1 MSVQTSSRSSIQ
13 NRTAEVV
20 STLTSSLPADA
31 AWTRPGD
38 WLTLPTVTV
47 SDQKFVGLFAVFPG
61 AGNFVAIHA
70 QTDSGTYT
78 VDWGDG
84 TTTTKNSNE
93 YAYYSFD
100 YTDSAF
106 DGTTTTQGY
115 KQTIITVT
123 PDTGNLTYLRVDEKN
138 NQAGLNNYTN
148 GWLDIAVAGSYLS
161 YIGIAQAQNPI
172 PRLLQQAKIYKVS
185 DTTCTD
191 YSYMFANCYALRS
204 VPVLY
209 VGNAVTNTSL
219 MFVSC
224 WGLTTIPTIDLT
236 NVVTINNMFQD
247 CKNLLRADITTPYV
261 ENFDSVFQDCTRLVD
276 VVIRDAGSLASNV
289 THLNST
295 FQGCYVLLSAEIY
308 KTSNVD
314 SMQSTFSGCY
324 ALKTVI
330 IDPNTSILT
339 LTNDMFSNCQSLTG
353 VPLFDTSG
361 VTNMAGMFGSC
372 FSLISLPLMDTS
384 SCTNMQ
390 SMIDNCRSIRTIP
403 TYNTSN
409 VTNMYGFCSD
419 SRALTEF
426 PDLDLSNVTSA
437 VRMFTGTYSLTT
449 IPTLNLPNVTDASYM
464 FNDTRVESVTLNIGS
479 AITNMNYMFSG
490 AVALNDATINGT
502 FPLLTNVDSMFS
514 YCYSLRIAPSF
525 YTTNVTYFAG
535 MFFECRALISVPTY
549 NTSNGTNFSSMFRHC
564 FSLQTAPTL
573 DTSSGTAF
581 DYMFESTYALVN
593 IPPCDYSS
601 NGLTFNNFAS
611 SSYNIRTLPTID
623 LTNATDTTSMF
634 GSCYSLQDA
643 SNISNANQN
652 IHFDTCQLGNT
663 ALNTIYTN
671 LDTVSG
677 KTITVSS
684 NWGTSTDNPSIA
696 TAKGWT
702 VTG

>member
-20 STLTSSLPADA
+20 STLTSSVPVDS

-38 WLTLPTVTV
+38 WLALPNVTV

-115 KQTIITVT
+115 KQTIVTVT

-138 NQAGLNNYTN
+138 EQAGLNNYTN

-161 YIGIAQAQNPI
+161 YLGIAQAQNPQ
-172 PRLLQQAKIYKVS
+172 PRMLQQAKIYKVS
-185 DTTCTD
+185 DTTCTN
-191 YSYMFANCYALRS
+191 YSYMFSNCYALRS

-209 VGNAVTNTSL
+209 VGNAVTNMGA

-224 WGLTTIPTIDLT
+224 WGLTTPPTIDFN
-236 NVVTINNMFQD
+236 NVTTINNMFQD
-247 CKNLLRADITTPYV
+247 CRNLLRADITTPYV
-261 ENFDSVFQDCTRLVD
+261 ENLDSVFYDCTRLVD
-276 VVIRDAGSLASNV
+276 AVIRDAGSLAANV
-289 THLNST
+289 THPNST
-295 FQGCYVLLSAEIY
+295 FSGCYALLSAGIY

-314 SMQSTFSGCY
+314 SMQDTFSSCF

-330 IDPNTSILT
+330 IDPNTSVLT
-339 LTNDMFSNCQSLTG
+339 RTDNMFSNCQSLASI
-353 VPLFDTSG
+353 PLFDTSG
-361 VTNMAGMFGSC
+361 VTSMQGMFGSC
-372 FSLISLPLMDTS
+372 YSLISLPLMDTS

-390 SMIDNCRSIRTIP
+390 SMIDNCRSLRTIP

-409 VTNMYGFCSD
+409 VTNMYGFCAD

-426 PDLDLSNVTSA
+426 PNLDLSNVTTTN
-437 VRMFTGTYSLTT
+437 RMFISTYSLTSV
-449 IPTLNLPNVTDASYM
+449 PTFNLPNVIDVSYM
-464 FNDTRVESVTLNIGS
+464 FYDTRVESVTINIGTAVTTMS
-479 AITNMNYMFSG
+479 NMFNSSS
-490 AVALNDATINGT
+490 ALNNVTINGT
-502 FPLLTNVDSMFS
+502 FPALTNVEGMFQS
-514 YCYSLRIAPSF
+514 CYSLRIAPNF
-525 YTTNVTYFAG
+525 YTNNVTNFGG
-535 MFFECRALISVPTY
+535 MFYECRALTSIPTY
-549 NTSNGTNFSSMFRHC
+549 NTSNGTIFGSMFRHC

-573 DTSSGTAF
+573 DTSSGTNF

-601 NGLTFNNFAS
+601 NGLIFTNFAS
-611 SSYNIRTLPTID
+611 SSFNIRTLPTID
-623 LTNATDTTSMF
+623 LTNATDTTTMF

-652 IHFDTCQLGNT
+652 ISFDTCQLGNT

-677 KTITVSS
+677 KTITVVN
-684 NWGTSTDNPSIA
+684 NWGTGTDDPTIA